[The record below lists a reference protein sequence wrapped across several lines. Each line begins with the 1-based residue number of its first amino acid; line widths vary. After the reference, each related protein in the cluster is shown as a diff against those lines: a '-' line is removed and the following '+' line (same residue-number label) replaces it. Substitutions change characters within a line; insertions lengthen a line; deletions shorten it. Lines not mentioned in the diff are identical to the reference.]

1 MRMLLALMV
10 MVMLTLPSAAQD
22 DAAPWQATVTGQIE
36 ALRAV
41 DGAAALALAGAG
53 FRAQFDGQPE
63 EFYVAILASGYAP
76 VAQSRSHSFG
86 TFSRLSDT
94 AVVQVVLL
102 VGPDQ
107 GLYEA
112 VYRLEDEAGVG
123 WRVVGV
129 VLRKQD
135 GIGI

>member
-1 MRMLLALMV
+1 MRIFLALM
-10 MVMLTLPSAAQD
+10 MMMGLLLPSAAQD
-22 DAAPWQATVTGQIE
+22 EAAPWQAVVTGQIE
-36 ALRAV
+36 AFRAV

-53 FRAQFDGQPE
+53 FRAQFAGQPE
-63 EFYVAILASGYAP
+63 AFYAAILASGYAP

-86 TFSRLSDT
+86 AFTRLSGS